1 MKNGRISDIE
11 TKIDIEFQGKL
22 PGKSNI
28 TACLLDKHDQFTIS
42 EYNKKACCIYQYHP
56 ALTLSP
62 YDVACMRHAKKL
74 TSSEFFSKYAK
85 LSFEKENQFPRVF
98 FNSDFCSK
106 KKIKRCPFLIEDKG
120 NRLDARPLGCRL
132 YPVIRAVD
140 ANNVSFFALI
150 ELTKPKSSRNAKTFT
165 LKSWL
170 KNIHADKWLMES
182 DRYESL
188 LNTVINQEE
197 YEFSNQEK
205 TDISSMVYTPDA
217 FASDDLFG
225 YMLKKP
231 ELALEALEFGY
242 AQAKGFVSIRTGFMK
257 KN

>member
-1 MKNGRISDIE
+1 MKIARSSDLE

-22 PGKSNI
+22 PGGSNI
-28 TACLLDKHDQFTIS
+28 TARLLDKDDQFTIFQDN
-42 EYNKKACCIYQYHP
+42 EKVCCIYEHCP

-85 LSFEKENQFPRVF
+85 LSFEKENQFPRAF
-98 FNSDFCSK
+98 FNFDFCSK
-106 KKIKRCPFLIEDKG
+106 KKNKRCPFLIEDKD

-132 YPVIRAVD
+132 YPVIRSVD
-140 ANNVSFFALI
+140 SNNVSFFALI
-150 ELTKPKSSRNAKTFT
+150 ESSIPKRARNAKKFT

-170 KNIHADKWLMES
+170 KHDHADKCLMES

-188 LNTVINQEE
+188 INTVINQEE
-197 YEFSNQEK
+197 YDFSNQEK

-231 ELALEALEFGY
+231 ESALEALEFGY